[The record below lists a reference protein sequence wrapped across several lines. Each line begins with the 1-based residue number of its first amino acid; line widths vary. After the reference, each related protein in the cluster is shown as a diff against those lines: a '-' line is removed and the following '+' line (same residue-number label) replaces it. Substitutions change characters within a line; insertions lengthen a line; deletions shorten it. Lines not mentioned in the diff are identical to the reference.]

1 MSIWF
6 RKCKICFA
14 RNRHQKISKDEARYL
29 CDSLIKPDVDLLE
42 QSKSRGK
49 DKRNNILTIL
59 KKIEPSVFDGVYFH
73 YSDKSSEPESEE
85 NIAK

>member
-1 MSIWF
+1 M
-6 RKCKICFA
+6 
-14 RNRHQKISKDEARYL
+14 
-29 CDSLIKPDVDLLE
+29 IKPDVDLLE

-59 KKIEPSVFDGVYFH
+59 NKIEPSVFDGVYFH
-73 YSDKSSEPESEE
+73 YSNKSSEPESEE